1 MGCGRVLDDTY
12 ASRDAGKIL
21 EQYIE
26 DRSWVGST
34 IVDDNDLL
42 IAFSTTGSLISS
54 ALLRRLIHVD
64 LPKKKITG
72 RRKKRLTK
80 STSLGIARP

>member
-1 MGCGRVLDDTY
+1 MVHMLVETLE
-12 ASRDAGKIL
+12 KIL

-72 RRKKRLTK
+72 RRKKRLT
-80 STSLGIARP
+80 SLGIARP

>member
-1 MGCGRVLDDTY
+1 MIHMLVETLE
-12 ASRDAGKIL
+12 KIL

-72 RRKKRLTK
+72 RRKKRLT
-80 STSLGIARP
+80 SLGIARP

>member
-1 MGCGRVLDDTY
+1 MIHMLVETLE
-12 ASRDAGKIL
+12 KIL

-54 ALLRRLIHVD
+54 ALLRRPIHAD
-64 LPKKKITG
+64 LPKKENY
-72 RRKKRLTK
+72 R
-80 STSLGIARP
+80 